1 MGTQGLS
8 QCHVLNLVCSLTSIP
23 LGNFVQW
30 VLQGTWLLPFGNIQV
45 LCLRTTGSLQASG
58 IIQQQADASWW
69 ASLQSTFTFVCHQS
83 QQCQRVHPQSAPDP
97 FCGQACCVIGS
108 LFLPTVSLRLRDGC
122 FLDCLPVCAPLP
134 RPEDA
139 QVCVCLQAAAT
150 VLLALCPGRW
160 PVVTT

>member
-30 VLQGTWLLPFGNIQV
+30 ALQGTWLLPFGNIQV
-45 LCLRTTGSLQASG
+45 LCFRTTGSWQASG
-58 IIQQQADASWW
+58 IIQQSRC
-69 ASLQSTFTFVCHQS
+69 LLVGFTPEYIHLCHQS
-83 QQCQRVHPQSAPDP
+83 QQCQSVHPQSAPDP
-97 FCGQACCVIGS
+97 FCGQACCIIGS
-108 LFLPTVSLRLRDGC
+108 LCLPRVSLRLRDVC
-122 FLDCLPVCAPLP
+122 FLDCLPACAPLP
-134 RPEDA
+134 RPEDT